1 MEKTIFT
8 LTCPKCGG
16 PIVKVNNQQIATCEE
31 CNSLI
36 PLPSFLYKEDLDASI
51 KLNILE
57 KLNRACSLQL
67 DYQFHRA
74 YNIYDKVSKTNEQ
87 NGINDFYPYWCK
99 VLSQYGVMYQLND
112 HLENE
117 VVCYRAS
124 MDSIYANPNYKKAL
138 EYASLSI
145 QTILKKEAQQI
156 EDYLKLAY
164 NALYNF
170 EPVDVCLYVDDS
182 DDNPSKIKDLKI
194 VEDVKKVLASRNCK
208 TFVTNDLFAYDKR
221 LDLEKTLFAAIE
233 SSSMMIVVSSSLKH
247 FSNNLFRNTWMRY
260 LRHHELKE
268 TINNRFIVMTDLD
281 PEAVDE
287 KELGITKEMIINTRD
302 HKYLSYLANMID
314 CNVKFLKYHDQE
326 RLENACSL
334 DEITS
339 VIEKGNFEEAKGA
352 LNILVNEDDV
362 NYAVWWNL
370 YLVKNKIQGVSQ
382 LDKKIIDP
390 RLDYYY
396 QMTYKSAPRTIK
408 KKLYDYMIHALDKL
422 QILDEVDSKYEEE
435 LVKYQKEEY
444 RHRRNRLI
452 RDFGLVVLVN
462 IVAFLTLSLGNVI
475 SIIMYI
481 LSFGTVFSLALR
493 QYVLA
498 YNSEK
503 LPVGLKN
510 EVDVRKYYHKIKTS
524 LPANQAARLILGSYA
539 KKIKVFA
546 NILLIICS
554 IITAGFVVKEVSYK
568 IINNDINYYYFFN
581 RVIITGGNNKDII
594 IPTKIGNKKVYRV
607 KDRAFYKNNKLETI
621 TFNNGVVKIG
631 NDAFANC
638 ENLKEVILPASLQR
652 VGESG
657 SESFRDSTSI
667 EVIYGVKA
675 GISYRDLFG
684 ENWEEKMHHLKT
696 ENGND

>member
-1 MEKTIFT
+1 MEKETTFI

-16 PIVKVNNQQIATCEE
+16 QIIKGNNQQIATCEE

-36 PLPSFLYKEDLDASI
+36 PLPSFLYKEDLDDNI

-74 YNIYDKVSKTNEQ
+74 YNIYDKVAKANEQ
-87 NGINDFYPYWCK
+87 NNISDFYPYWCK

-124 MDSIYANPNYKKAL
+124 MDSIYTNPNYKKAL
-138 EYASLSI
+138 ECASLSI
-145 QTILKKEAQQI
+145 QTIIKKEAQQI
-156 EDYLKLAY
+156 EDYLKLSY

-194 VEDVKKVLASRNCK
+194 VEDVKKVLDSRKCK
-208 TFVTNDLFAYDKR
+208 TFITSDLFDINKR
-221 LDLEKTLFAAIE
+221 AELEKNLFAAIE

-260 LRHHELKE
+260 LRHPELKE
-268 TINNRFIVMTDLD
+268 TISNRFIVMTDLD
-281 PEAVDE
+281 PNVVDE
-287 KELGITKEMIINTRD
+287 KELGINKEMIVNTRD
-302 HKYLSYLANMID
+302 HKYLSVLGVMLDRN
-314 CNVKFLKYHDQE
+314 LKYLKYKDQE
-326 RLENACSL
+326 ILENAFKL
-334 DEITS
+334 DEITA

-352 LNILVNEDDV
+352 LNILVGDDAL

-370 YLVKNKIQGVSQ
+370 YLAKNKIQGASQ
-382 LDKKIIDP
+382 LDKKLIDP

-396 QMTYKSAPRTIK
+396 QMTYKSSPRVIK
-408 KKLYDYMIHALDKL
+408 KKLYDYMINALDKL

-435 LVKYQKEEY
+435 LVKHQKEEY

-452 RDFGLVVLVN
+452 RDFGIVLLVN
-462 IVAFLTLSLGNVI
+462 ILSFMTLSLGSVMSVI
-475 SIIMYI
+475 IFVLI
-481 LSFGTVFSLALR
+481 FGTTFSFALR

-503 LPVGLKN
+503 LPIGLKN

-524 LPANQAARLILGSYA
+524 LPANQASRFILGTYA
-539 KKIKVFA
+539 KKLKLFA
-546 NILLIICS
+546 NILLISCS
-554 IITAGFVVKEVSYK
+554 IISAGFIVKEVSYK
-568 IINNDINYYYFFN
+568 IINNDINYYYIFN
-581 RVIITGGNNKDII
+581 RVIITGGNDKNIV

-607 KDRAFYKNNKLETI
+607 ADRAFYKNNKIETI

-631 NDAFANC
+631 NEAFASC

-652 VGESG
+652 VGASG
-657 SESFRDSTSI
+657 SESFKDSTNI
-667 EVIYGVKA
+667 EVVYGTKA

-684 ENWEEKMHHLKT
+684 ENWEEKMHHLKSG
-696 ENGND
+696 E